1 MYSLL
6 VAFLV
11 FVCVSLVIVVL
22 MQSSKGGG
30 LAGVFGGGQAGA
42 VFGVRRT
49 ADFLTKITVVLATT
63 FMVLS
68 IVINLFF
75 LPGTGTAGAESI
87 LQRDV
92 PQQVPPAQIPDMDQ
106 PSAPAAQPG
115 TEQPDAPATD
125 DPQQ

>member
-1 MYSLL
+1 MYGFLITVL
-6 VAFLV
+6 VL
-11 FVCVSLVIVVL
+11 VCVTMIAVIL

-49 ADFLTKITVVLATT
+49 ADLLTRITVILAAT

-75 LPGTGTAGAESI
+75 LPGTGTAGTESI
-87 LQRDV
+87 LQRQA
-92 PQQVPPAQIPDMDQ
+92 PQTVPPAQIPNLEE
-106 PSAPAAQPG
+106 PSVPAAQPG
-115 TEQPDAPATD
+115 TDSPGTEER
-125 DPQQ
+125 QQ

>member
-1 MYSLL
+1 MYS
-6 VAFLV
+6 FLV
-11 FVCVSLVIVVL
+11 LFLVIVCVILIAVIL

-49 ADFLTKITVVLATT
+49 ADLLTKITVVLATT

-75 LPGTGTAGAESI
+75 LPGTSRAGVESV
-87 LQRDV
+87 LQRDA
-92 PQQVPPAQIPDMDQ
+92 PQSVPPAQIPDMSQ
-106 PSAPAAQPG
+106 PSVPAAQPG
-115 TEQPDAPATD
+115 TEQPDTD
-125 DPQQ
+125 EQQQ

>member
-1 MYSLL
+1 MYSFLVVVLIFVCITL
-6 VAFLV
+6 VA
-11 FVCVSLVIVVL
+11 VIL

-49 ADFLTKITVVLATT
+49 ADLLTRITVVLATT

-75 LPGTGTAGAESI
+75 LPGTGTAARDSV
-87 LQRDV
+87 LQRQG
-92 PQQVPPAQIPDMDQ
+92 PSSVPPAQIPDMDQ
-106 PSAPAAQPG
+106 QSAPAAQPG
-115 TEQPDAPATD
+115 ATQPGTEEN
-125 DPQQ
+125 QQ

>member
-1 MYSLL
+1 MYS
-6 VAFLV
+6 FLV
-11 FVCVSLVIVVL
+11 TILVVVCIMMIIVVL

-49 ADFLTKITVVLATT
+49 ADLLTKITVVLATT

-75 LPGTGTAGAESI
+75 LPGAGTAGADSI
-87 LQRDV
+87 LQQDV
-92 PQQVPPAQIPDMDQ
+92 PRSVPPAMIPDLDQ

-115 TEQPDAPATD
+115 TTQPGTEEQ
-125 DPQQ
+125 QQ

>member
-1 MYSLL
+1 MYS
-6 VAFLV
+6 FLIAIMV
-11 FVCVSLVIVVL
+11 IICVTLIAVVL

-49 ADFLTKITVVLATT
+49 ADLLTKITVVLATS

-68 IVINLFF
+68 IVVNLFF
-75 LPGTGTAGAESI
+75 LPGTGTAADSV
-87 LQRDV
+87 LQREA
-92 PQQVPPAQIPDMDQ
+92 PQTVPPAQIPDMDR

-115 TEQPDAPATD
+115 TEQPGTD
-125 DPQQ
+125 ELQQ

>member
-1 MYSLL
+1 MYSFL
-6 VAFLV
+6 VAVLV
-11 FVCVSLVIVVL
+11 VVCITMIAVVL

-49 ADFLTKITVVLATT
+49 ADLLTKITVVLATT

-75 LPGTGTAGAESI
+75 LPGAGPAAVDSI
-87 LQRDV
+87 LQRDA
-92 PQQVPPAQIPDMDQ
+92 PQTVPPAQIPDMEQ
-106 PSAPAAQPG
+106 PSVPAAQPG
-115 TEQPDAPATD
+115 TAQPGTEDEL
-125 DPQQ
+125 Q

>member
-1 MYSLL
+1 MYGFLIAVL
-6 VAFLV
+6 VV
-11 FVCVSLVIVVL
+11 VCITMIAVVL

-49 ADFLTKITVVLATT
+49 ADLLTKITVVLATT

-68 IVINLFF
+68 IVVNLFF
-75 LPGTGTAGAESI
+75 LPGAGPAGADSI

-92 PQQVPPAQIPDMDQ
+92 PQSVPPAQIPDMER
-106 PSAPAAQPG
+106 PSVPAAQPG
-115 TEQPDAPATD
+115 TAQPGTEEQR
-125 DPQQ
+125 Q

>member
-1 MYSLL
+1 MYG
-6 VAFLV
+6 FLV
-11 FVCVSLVIVVL
+11 IFLVIVCVILIAVIL

-49 ADFLTKITVVLATT
+49 ADLLTKITVVLATT

-75 LPGTGTAGAESI
+75 LPGTGRAGVESI
-87 LQRDV
+87 LQRDA
-92 PQQVPPAQIPDMDQ
+92 PQSVPPAQIPDMSQ
-106 PSAPAAQPG
+106 PSTPAAQPG
-115 TEQPDAPATD
+115 TEQPGTD
-125 DPQQ
+125 EQQQ

>member
-1 MYSLL
+1 MYS
-6 VAFLV
+6 FLV
-11 FVCVSLVIVVL
+11 TILVVVCIMMIIVVL

-49 ADFLTKITVVLATT
+49 ADLLTKITVVLATT

-75 LPGTGTAGAESI
+75 LPGAGTAGADSI

-92 PQQVPPAQIPDMDQ
+92 PRSVPPAVIPDLDQ
-106 PSAPAAQPG
+106 PSVPAAQPG
-115 TEQPDAPATD
+115 TTQPGTEEQ
-125 DPQQ
+125 QQ